1 MAALGLAA
9 PRMRQGA
16 VAEGLLPEACWRA
29 NGRRRLE
36 SFRFYPVPSNQKS
49 KSYSPWNRDEG
60 GLKDRHFSFIHHR
73 SLKAPASIWFLGI
86 LNTGQR

>member
-36 SFRFYPVPSNQKS
+36 SFRFYPILLTSSNQKS

-60 GLKDRHFSFIHHR
+60 GLKDRHFHLFTT
-73 SLKAPASIWFLGI
+73 APLRRRRPFGFSGS
-86 LNTGQR
+86 